1 MKHVNMV
8 SIDLGTKNLIIKV
21 NDQIVYDQ
29 PSIIVFDTE
38 SGQVFIGEEAL
49 TMRDKTPTNKIVREP
64 LVNGVISDVN
74 ALIALLT
81 EIFVN
86 IVQVNNKKIWKRGS
100 FWKNSVVLVAI
111 PSKIYRLDEDV
122 LKEALQGKHVARIPV
137 FSEKFKRYEYFTGI
151 MNAQKIVIMPAV
163 KLATI
168 GAGVSIWDSQG
179 VFLLDIG
186 AGTSDC
192 SIIATGDIII
202 QDSITVAGNAIDNEI
217 QKYLEEMHYIS
228 ITNEQSENIK
238 MEVGLSVEGHEDLQK
253 DVDKQ
258 ITIYG
263 KSLKS
268 GNPTK
273 IILEKEEIQ
282 KIIIEAI
289 EPIVD
294 LCKSIILR
302 SAASFARVI
311 HENGLILTGGGSL
324 LKNIDTYLSQRL
336 NLEKVLIAPEPQHA
350 VIKGTEIY
358 EMYKNDLYEKEYI
371 RPSR

>member
-1 MKHVNMV
+1 MKNVNMV
-8 SIDLGTKNLIIKV
+8 SIDLGTKNLIVKV

-29 PSIIVFDTE
+29 SSIIVFDNE

-49 TMRDKTPTNKIVREP
+49 TMRDKTPANKLVREP
-64 LVNGVISDVN
+64 LANGVISDVN

-86 IVQVNNKKIWKRGS
+86 IVQVNNKKIWKRGN
-100 FWKNSVVLVAI
+100 FWKNSVVLVAV
-111 PSKIYRLDEDV
+111 PSKIYRLDEEV
-122 LKEALQGKHVARIPV
+122 LRQALHGKQVARISS
-137 FSEKFKRYEYFTGI
+137 FSEKFGRYEYFNKV
-151 MNAQKIVIMPAV
+151 MNAEKIIIMPAV

-179 VFLLDIG
+179 AFLLDIG

-192 SIIATGDIII
+192 SILATGDIII
-202 QDSITVAGNAIDNEI
+202 QDSVNVAGNTIDSSI
-217 QKYLEEMHYIS
+217 QKYLEDMHYVS
-228 ITNEQSENIK
+228 VTREQAENIK
-238 MEVGLSVEGHEDLQK
+238 IEIGLDIEGRDDLK
-253 DVDKQ
+253 DIDRQ

-263 KSLKS
+263 KSLKT

-273 IILEKEEIQ
+273 IILQKDEVQ

-302 SAASFARVI
+302 SSASFAKVI
-311 HENGLILTGGGSL
+311 QENGLILTGGGSL
-324 LKNIDTYLSQRL
+324 LKNIDLYLSQRL
-336 NLEKVLIAPEPQHA
+336 NLEKVLIAPEPKHA
-350 VIKGTEIY
+350 VIKGTEIF

>member
-1 MKHVNMV
+1 MKNVNMV
-8 SIDLGTKNLIIKV
+8 SIDLGTKNLIVKV

-29 PSIIVFDTE
+29 PSIIVFDNE

-49 TMRDKTPTNKIVREP
+49 IMRDKSPTNKLVREP
-64 LVNGVISDVN
+64 LANGVISDVN
-74 ALIALLT
+74 ALVALLT

-86 IVQVNNKKIWKRGS
+86 IVQVNNKKIWKWGS
-100 FWKNSVVLVAI
+100 FWKNSVVLVAV

-122 LKEALQGKHVARIPV
+122 LRQALHGNQPARIAN
-137 FSEKFKRYEYFTGI
+137 FSEKFRRYEYFSKV
-151 MNAQKIVIMPAV
+151 MSAEKIVIMPAV

-179 VFLLDIG
+179 AFLLDIG

-192 SIIATGDIII
+192 SIVATGDIIV
-202 QDSITVAGNAIDNEI
+202 QDSVNVAGNTIDAAI
-217 QKYLEEMHYIS
+217 QKYLEDKHYIS
-228 ITNEQSENIK
+228 VIREQAESIK
-238 MEVGLSVEGHEDLQK
+238 IEVGINVEGHDDLK
-253 DVDKQ
+253 DIDKE

-263 KSLKS
+263 KSLKT
-268 GNPTK
+268 GKPTK
-273 IILEKEEIQ
+273 VVLQKEELQAVIL
-282 KIIIEAI
+282 EAI
-289 EPIVD
+289 EPIVN

-311 HENGLILTGGGSL
+311 QENGLILTGGGSL
-324 LKNIDTYLSQRL
+324 LRNIDLYLSQRL
-336 NLEKVLIAPEPQHA
+336 DLEKVIIAPEPRHC

-358 EMYKNDLYEKEYI
+358 EMYKNDLYDKEFI

>member
-1 MKHVNMV
+1 MKNVNMV
-8 SIDLGTKNLIIKV
+8 SIDLGTKNLIVKV

-29 PSIIVFDTE
+29 PSIIVFDNE

-49 TMRDKTPTNKIVREP
+49 TMRDKTPINKLVREP
-64 LVNGVISDVN
+64 LANGVISDVN

-86 IVQVNNKKIWKRGS
+86 IVQVNNKKIWKRGN
-100 FWKNSVVLVAI
+100 FWKNSVVLVAV

-122 LKEALQGKHVARIPV
+122 LRQALHGKQPARIPT
-137 FSEKFKRYEYFTGI
+137 FSEKFRRYEYFSKV
-151 MNAQKIVIMPAV
+151 MNAEKIVIMPAV

-179 VFLLDIG
+179 AFLLDIG

-192 SIIATGDIII
+192 SIVATGDIIV
-202 QDSITVAGNAIDNEI
+202 QDSVNVAGNTIDSAI
-217 QKYLEEMHYIS
+217 QKYLEDVHYVS
-228 ITNEQSENIK
+228 VTREQAENIK
-238 MEVGLSVEGHEDLQK
+238 IEVGINIEGREDLK

-273 IILEKEEIQ
+273 IILQKEEIQ

-302 SAASFARVI
+302 SATSFAKVI
-311 HENGLILTGGGSL
+311 QENGLILTGGTSL
-324 LKNIDTYLSQRL
+324 LKNIDLYLSQRL
-336 NLEKVLIAPEPQHA
+336 NLEKVIIASEPKHS

-358 EMYKNDLYEKEYI
+358 EMYKNDLYDKEYI

>member
-1 MKHVNMV
+1 MKNVNMV

-49 TMRDKTPTNKIVREP
+49 HMRDKTPASKIVREP
-64 LVNGVISDVN
+64 LANGVISDVN

-86 IVQVNNKKIWKRGS
+86 IVQVNNKKSWKKG

-122 LKEALQGKHVARIPV
+122 LKESLRGRHVPRIPL
-137 FSEKFKRYEYFTGI
+137 FSEKFNRYEYFTNI
-151 MNAQKIVIMPAV
+151 MSAKKIVIMPAV

-202 QDSITVAGNAIDNEI
+202 QDSITVAGNAIDNDI
-217 QKYLEEMHYIS
+217 KKYLEEMHYIS
-228 ITNEQSENIK
+228 ITREQAENIK
-238 MEVGLSVEGHEDLQK
+238 IEVGLNIEGREDAAK
-253 DVDKQ
+253 EIDKQ

-263 KSLKS
+263 KSLKT

-273 IILEKEEIQ
+273 IILEKTEIQ

-294 LCKSIILR
+294 LAKSIILR
-302 SAASFARVI
+302 SDASFARI
-311 HENGLILTGGGSL
+311 IQENGLILTGGSAL
-324 LKNIDTYLSQRL
+324 LKNIDVYLSQRL
-336 NLEKVLIAPEPQHA
+336 NLEKVLIAPEPKHA
-350 VIKGTEIY
+350 VIKGTEIF
-358 EMYKNDLYEKEYI
+358 EMYKNDLYDKEYI